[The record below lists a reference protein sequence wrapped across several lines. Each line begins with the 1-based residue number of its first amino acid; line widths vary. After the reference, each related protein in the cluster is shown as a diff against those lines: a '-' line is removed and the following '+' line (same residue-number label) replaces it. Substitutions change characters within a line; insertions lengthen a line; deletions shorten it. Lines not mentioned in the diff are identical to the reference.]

1 MSKFT
6 DRLLQL
12 RQEANLTQEELSNN
26 LNLKYNLGINKGMI
40 SKYEKGLHVPG
51 FTFVDYVADYFGVTT
66 DYLMG
71 RSNNKYYDDN
81 THDKRIPILG
91 TISAGLPI
99 IAQENIIGYEYTS
112 DNCDFC
118 LRVKGDSM
126 INARIHDG
134 DIVYVKKQSDVEN
147 GEIAVVIIDGEEAT
161 LKRVYKINGNVILH
175 PENPIYKDMIFSKK
189 DFKQVQI
196 IGKVKY
202 VKAEVR

>member
-1 MSKFT
+1 MSKFA

-12 RQEANLTQEELSNN
+12 RQEANLTQEELSNS
-26 LNLKYNLGINKGMI
+26 LNLKYNLGTNKGMI

>member
-1 MSKFT
+1 MSKFA

-12 RQEANLTQEELSNN
+12 RQEANLTQEELSNS
-26 LNLKYNLGINKGMI
+26 LNLKYNLGTNKGMI

-66 DYLMG
+66 DYLMD